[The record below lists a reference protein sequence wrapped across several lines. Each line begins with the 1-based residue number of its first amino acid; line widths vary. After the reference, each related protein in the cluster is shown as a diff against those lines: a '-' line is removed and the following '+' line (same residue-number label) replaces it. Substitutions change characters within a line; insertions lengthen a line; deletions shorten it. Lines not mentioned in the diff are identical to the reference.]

1 MPVIAVEEAQ
11 QAAELA
17 AAGLPVVVVGIDA
30 EAVGRL
36 VASLRADGAR
46 AAGYIG
52 EPGDPGAD
60 EMLAELF
67 PG

>member
-1 MPVIAVEEAQ
+1 VPVVAVQEAQ

-17 AAGLPVVVVGIDA
+17 AAGLPVVVAGVDA
-30 EAVGRL
+30 DAVGRL
-36 VASLRADGAR
+36 VARLRADGGR

-52 EPGDPGAD
+52 EPGDPGAE

>member
-1 MPVIAVEEAQ
+1 MPVVSVEEAQ
-11 QAAELA
+11 QAAEFA

-30 EAVGRL
+30 DAVGRL
-36 VASLRADGAR
+36 VASLRAEGAR
-46 AAGYIG
+46 AAGYVG
-52 EPGDPGAD
+52 EPGDPGAE

>member
-1 MPVIAVEEAQ
+1 MPVVAVEEAQ

-17 AAGLPVVVVGIDA
+17 AAGLPVVVVGVDA
-30 EAVGRL
+30 DAVGRL

-46 AAGYIG
+46 VAGYVG
-52 EPGDPGAD
+52 EPGDPGAE

>member
-1 MPVIAVEEAQ
+1 VPVVAVQEAQ

-17 AAGLPVVVVGIDA
+17 AAGLPVVVAGVDA
-30 EAVGRL
+30 DAVGRL
-36 VASLRADGAR
+36 VASLRADGGR
-46 AAGYIG
+46 VAGYIG
-52 EPGDPGAD
+52 EPGDPGAE